1 MDALNMKA
9 SEVVNLQDSHLCS
22 ERNEGLGSGILRVW
36 QEFTF
41 HSQEEASQMCSKDT
55 NSRNNSLLQ
64 DHEPQREENSENIP
78 SSLQACGLETQTR
91 QETAESSGCVSD
103 EDEGIAQRLSTQP
116 RGVVL
121 VSEEELA
128 QLAQLKPSLSKSIL
142 QHNAGNLIQ
151 KLQRQMEQ
159 QEILAEFVALEHMKP
174 LDDCQVAKAPENR
187 EKNRYRDILPYDMT
201 RVPLGKGK
209 AYINASYIRVP
220 AGKEELFYI
229 STQGPLPC
237 TMNDFWQMVWE
248 NHSNVIAMITKEV
261 EHGIAKCH
269 RYWPEPPH
277 SSVALAQFHLQLVN
291 YQILDC
297 FIIRMIEIMNKQTQ
311 ERRTVQH
318 LQFTAWPDHSTP
330 RSSRHLLQFVRY
342 MRKIH
347 RSGPIVTH
355 CSAGVGRS
363 GVLLCVDILLH
374 GIERD
379 LFFDIKQIV
388 THLRHQRFGMIQTKE
403 QYMFCYEIALEALK
417 NLQSRNA
424 QLLQ

>member
-1 MDALNMKA
+1 MGCLSARV
-9 SEVVNLQDSHLCS
+9 SCS
-22 ERNEGLGSGILRVW
+22 GPHSPTKEPYCLGTILWKRLRNKTGIKFLLVTVPAHGS
-36 QEFTF
+36 FT
-41 HSQEEASQMCSKDT
+41 D
-55 NSRNNSLLQ
+55 
-64 DHEPQREENSENIP
+64 
-78 SSLQACGLETQTR
+78 
-91 QETAESSGCVSD
+91 
-103 EDEGIAQRLSTQP
+103 
-116 RGVVL
+116 
-121 VSEEELA
+121 SEECWELVNV
-128 QLAQLKPSLSKSIL
+128 LLS
-142 QHNAGNLIQ
+142 A
-151 KLQRQMEQ
+151 
-159 QEILAEFVALEHMKP
+159 FP
-174 LDDCQVAKAPENR
+174 D
-187 EKNRYRDILPYDMT
+187 DMT

-297 FIIRMIEIMNKQTQ
+297 FIIRMIEIMNKQ
-311 ERRTVQH
+311 H

-363 GVLLCVDILLH
+363 GVLLCLPINGFPSFLQ
-374 GIERD
+374 
-379 LFFDIKQIV
+379 FDIKQIV
-388 THLRHQRFGMIQTKE
+388 THLRHQRFGMIQTKVRTWSTL
-403 QYMFCYEIALEALK
+403 FGALIPCVPPMIHPRPPELRLMNEAEANSVLP
-417 NLQSRNA
+417 LCS
-424 QLLQ
+424 